1 MNDIEQL
8 DYIRNQL
15 TYIKTKVE
23 LDNQLGLQDINKL
36 CEDIFMHILNDVYG
50 WNLKNANL
58 FHENFPAIDLIDDVN
73 KTVIQVT
80 STTTADKLRSTIEK
94 FKKLSE
100 YSDYQLKIF
109 YIKDKPNFQKSTLSE
124 FARDGV
130 SENDLLGIDNIL
142 KEVQADQSKCLTLY
156 KTIQQRM
163 DNISFK
169 FNIDSYFEKVEPHL
183 IDFTNNKFKEYEPL
197 FKEFIESETKVL
209 EIYAVGGSGKSHLL
223 QYLSKI
229 ETEYIPLIFTK
240 QINIEEDLKK
250 LDPSKKY
257 LFIFDD
263 IDRFLD
269 QPIFLSLLSYTLN
282 HENIKLAI
290 TYRTPSRNIIKS
302 FYRKYTQ
309 VNTTQLE
316 IVWSE
321 VEIKSLI
328 KSIKDD
334 FGDDKITQIAHVFNN
349 NPYLIT
355 QAFKGNI
362 ETVKGFSKKIIDDT
376 KKGLAEFELS
386 ESEIQSLLFRL
397 SLITPISER
406 SIEEYFNPKIIKALE
421 KSKILRKLASKYR
434 FNPDILGDLYLANY
448 VDESQSDF
456 EERIEELLPVFSD
469 NLFTNLSYALQYN
482 QSDSLQNF
490 IKHIIQRWSHEKEYR
505 NDYLALV
512 NKVVYHAPEES
523 FIYLQNATKYLK
535 PKQINAIGM
544 DGVMN
549 QLATKYSPQDGDWS
563 SDKNAI
569 NLESIEPII
578 SKLVYALKNDI
589 DCGNLTIE
597 HIINYLSSD
606 IVLNLRKAYYD
617 NQTLESIF
625 KQIVSPLN
633 TKNFDVILNVL
644 DSLDQWQSETPIN
657 LRKINLLA
665 EIVQSLLG
673 ATFEERKWE
682 AMSLRFG
689 RTSLNLDHG
698 GVLSIIG
705 KAKEILFSMLNSDN
719 EQILLVGLG
728 LIRNIGGHD
737 LDSLSQKYQDFY
749 NEIKKEVLQTCV
761 EILDKE
767 QTFHI
772 IANIEDI
779 FLDILRF
786 SPIKDEALSALRKIA
801 RTGKYI
807 FYRLV
812 KGSDIV
818 IIDFQVFNDECKH
831 QVDIREWIYQ
841 NQMHK
846 IGEPT
851 PTESEWELLGELAN
865 SFKTTKDIVALLNDL
880 ETGHYESYNLLLRI
894 FDRWY
899 EQNTPLFNEV
909 AIAHIKAIENKLVQN
924 ALKEFSLTHGLLDI
938 NVDEINKS
946 TSIED
951 LRVYLNSIFNA
962 YNSDKFDILKKIVE
976 VVSNKDEEII
986 RMFIAIISQR
996 IYSTID
1002 EDNGLYYEFESILA
1016 RFLKW
1021 QHEYSFSNES
1031 YITHHILYNISKK
1044 HNLEISTEIIDIL
1057 KKIVE
1062 NDNIS
1067 TNEFELKSIYKILD
1081 YGLDEIVDNIYKKS
1095 ISKKENGEYKHFFTH
1110 YFDYNKITEVLLI
1123 KSYINSY
1130 DDFIQL
1136 LNRALL
1142 YCRTPVEIVTDE
1154 QGKEHELNIHLDYFF
1169 KYAIHKEYIEQYFE
1183 ELYMKK
1189 DITTIKL
1196 LYKIVPVSSEYI
1208 ETITKNLNLLDQ
1220 IVDEDELVNYLR
1232 ELGKIKMYSGGN
1244 MQNSPELLAEEAVLE
1259 NILEHI
1265 ESLPL
1270 QLKIKDELKYVGI
1283 RKREEI
1289 ESDISHLLEK

>member
-1 MNDIEQL
+1 MNDMEQL

-15 TYIKTKVE
+15 TYIKTKVA
-23 LDNQLGLQDINKL
+23 LDNQLGLHDINKL
-36 CEDIFMHILNDVYG
+36 CEDIFMHILNDIYG
-50 WNLKNANL
+50 WNLKNINL
-58 FHENFPAIDLIDDVN
+58 FQENFPAIDLVDDIN
-73 KTVIQVT
+73 KIVIQVT
-80 STTTADKLRSTIEK
+80 STTTTDKLRETIKK
-94 FKKLSE
+94 FKNLTQ
-100 YSDYQLKIF
+100 YTDYQLKIF
-109 YIKDKPNFQKSTLSE
+109 YIKDKPSFQKSTLSE

-130 SENDLLGIDNIL
+130 RENDLLGINDIL

-269 QPIFLSLLSYTLN
+269 QPIFLSLLSYTIN

-290 TYRTPSRNIIKS
+290 TYRTPSRNIIES

-334 FGDDKITQIAHVFNN
+334 FSDDKITQIAHVFNN

-355 QAFKGNI
+355 QAFEGNI

-386 ESEIQSLLFRL
+386 EIEIKSLLFRL

-406 SIEEYFNPKIIKALE
+406 SIEEYFNLKIIKALE

-456 EERIEELLPVFSD
+456 GEEIEELLPIFSD

-490 IKHIIQRWSHEKEYR
+490 IKHIIQRWNHKKEYR

-512 NKVVYHAPEES
+512 NKVVYYAPEES
-523 FIYLQNATKYLK
+523 FLYLQNATKYLK

-544 DGVMN
+544 DGVMS
-549 QLATKYSPQDGDWS
+549 QLATKYSPEDGDWS
-563 SDKNAI
+563 SDKDAI

-578 SKLVYALKNDI
+578 SKLVYELKNEI
-589 DCGNLTIE
+589 DCGNLTMK

-644 DSLDQWQSETPIN
+644 DSVEQWQSEKPIN
-657 LRKINLLA
+657 LRKINLLS
-665 EIVQSLLG
+665 EIVKSLLG

-682 AMSLRFG
+682 AMSLHFG
-689 RTSLNLDHG
+689 RTALNLDHG
-698 GVLSIIG
+698 GVLSIIDE
-705 KAKEILFSMLNSDN
+705 AKEILFSMMNNSN
-719 EQILLVGLG
+719 EQVLLVAFGLV
-728 LIRNIGGHD
+728 RDIGGHD
-737 LDSLSQKYQDFY
+737 LESLSPEHQDFY
-749 NEIKKEVLQTCV
+749 NEIKKEVLHICT
-761 EILDKE
+761 EILDQE
-767 QTFHI
+767 QNVHI
-772 IANIEDI
+772 VSIIEDI

-786 SPIKDEALSALRKIA
+786 SPIKNEALSSLSKIN
-801 RTGKYI
+801 RTDKY
-807 FYRLV
+807 FFFRLV

-818 IIDFQVFNDECKH
+818 IVDFQAFYDECK
-831 QVDIREWIYQ
+831 QQKDIREWIYQ
-841 NQMHK
+841 DQMHK
-846 IGEPT
+846 IGEPS
-851 PTESEWELLGELAN
+851 PTESEWELLEKLVD
-865 SFKTTKDIVALLNDL
+865 SFKTTEEIVALLNDL
-880 ETGHYESYNLLLRI
+880 EMGHYDSYNLLLRI

-899 EQNTPLFNEV
+899 DQKNSLFKEV
-909 AIAHIKAIENKLVQN
+909 AISYNDDITNQSVQD
-924 ALKEFSLTHGLLDI
+924 ALKEFALTHRLLEI
-938 NVDEINKS
+938 KVQEINS
-946 TSIED
+946 SISNEN
-951 LRVYLNSIFNA
+951 LRVLLNSIFYSKNF
-962 YNSDKFDILKKIVE
+962 DKLDVLNKIVE
-976 VVSNKDEEII
+976 IISNKEPKEI
-986 RMFIAIISQR
+986 RMFIAIISQK
-996 IYSTID
+996 IYFSLA
-1002 EDNGLYYEFESILA
+1002 DNYKSYDGFEPILLQ
-1016 RFLKW
+1016 FLKW
-1021 QHEYSFSNES
+1021 QQEYNFSNES
-1031 YITHHILYNISKK
+1031 YIMHHILYDITKK
-1044 HNLEISTEIIDIL
+1044 YNLKISTDIL
-1057 KKIVE
+1057 DVLDQIIE
-1062 NDNIS
+1062 NDLIS
-1067 TNEFELKSIYKILD
+1067 INEFELKPIYKILD
-1081 YGLDEIVDNIYKKS
+1081 YGLDEIIDNIHKKLISEKEDGTYK
-1095 ISKKENGEYKHFFTH
+1095 YYFTH
-1110 YFDYNKITEVLLI
+1110 YFDYNKVTEVLLI
-1123 KSYINSY
+1123 KSYIKSY
-1130 DDFIQL
+1130 DDFVQL
-1136 LNRALL
+1136 VNRALM
-1142 YCRTPVEIVTDE
+1142 YCSTPVEIVTDE
-1154 QGKEHELNIHLDYFF
+1154 QGKEHELNINLDYFF
-1169 KYAIHKEYIEQYFE
+1169 KYAIRKEYIEEYFQ
-1183 ELYMKK
+1183 ELYSNQ
-1189 DITTIKL
+1189 DIDRIKI
-1196 LYKIVPVSSEYI
+1196 LYPIVPVSSEYI
-1208 ETITKNLNLLDQ
+1208 ETIAKNLNLLDG
-1220 IVDEDELVNYLR
+1220 IVDEDELINYLR
-1232 ELGKIKMYSGGN
+1232 ELGKMKMYSGGN

-1265 ESLPL
+1265 KSLSL
-1270 QLKIKDELKYVGI
+1270 QLKIKNELKYIGI